1 MHSHTRE
8 SDRRNALRF
17 EVIGFMRATAMVD
30 VPVTVRNVGPG
41 GVLVEAPWPLAE
53 KSVHAVRVQQ
63 GVTFATLDARV
74 CHVRR
79 ADGASTYLIGLEFL
93 GDPSTL
99 DTCTGLLSANESLA

>member
-1 MHSHTRE
+1 
-8 SDRRNALRF
+8 
-17 EVIGFMRATAMVD
+17 MRATAMVD

-53 KSVHAVRVQQ
+53 RSVHAVRVQQ